1 MHIDNLK
8 IIKANIT
15 QILKREISRNNIPQ
29 VDKRKI
35 WKAYHEKKNQEHF
48 VNKNFNNI

>member
-1 MHIDNLK
+1 MPIKACDYSMRTDNLK

-15 QILKREISRNNIPQ
+15 QILKREISRINIAQ

-35 WKAYHEKKNQEHF
+35 
-48 VNKNFNNI
+48 

>member
-15 QILKREISRNNIPQ
+15 QILKREISRINVPQ
-29 VDKRKI
+29 VDKRKFS
-35 WKAYHEKKNQEHF
+35 KAYHEKKI
-48 VNKNFNNI
+48 KSTL